1 MKTLVKIHR
10 FKKYE
15 KYNLSVDEAV
25 GDILLTGYNQL
36 ECSSEDSLDISQL
49 VKKTYNLGKK
59 LVKIIND
66 RSKELGINEDDT
78 RKLDK
83 YDKNTINDKIKERIE
98 KFISMPNKNYPHY
111 KAMSK
116 FYGTAID
123 LLQKYNIECEIEQ
136 TLKSKIKNWDI
147 IDNLVYSAEE
157 LSELERNYKNIF
169 NKVLENIDTHNFTSL
184 INYLSDIPYTISK
197 FNEEILNIRQDSSQ
211 ESAKKI
217 FEAIVE
223 WCQEFGLP
231 FCSENKKLYGIIKD
245 KIITDG
251 EIYEC
256 WDSSNVRDESL
267 SIGEYAKN
275 TVPINNFIGICLLI
289 YEFYNA
295 TSYDNWDIQLIE
307 YYHRQVMER
316 YNNIFNIPLKIYEK
330 KIPIIKDNKKIL
342 YNVKEYESVAIAAW
356 DVFYHDY
363 FGNPNFPLSEPIE
376 FCDECQKEI
385 KESGHITKSG
395 LHLCNECF
403 AKRKKIQGKE
413 RQNRFRKNKK

>member
-169 NKVLENIDTHNFTSL
+169 NKVLENIDTYNFTSL

-197 FNEEILNIRQDSSQ
+197 FNEEILNIRH
-211 ESAKKI
+211 
-217 FEAIVE
+217 
-223 WCQEFGLP
+223 
-231 FCSENKKLYGIIKD
+231 Y
-245 KIITDG
+245 
-251 EIYEC
+251 
-256 WDSSNVRDESL
+256 SSNSRM
-267 SIGEYAKN
+267 
-275 TVPINNFIGICLLI
+275 VPRVWI
-289 YEFYNA
+289 A
-295 TSYDNWDIQLIE
+295 
-307 YYHRQVMER
+307 
-316 YNNIFNIPLKIYEK
+316 
-330 KIPIIKDNKKIL
+330 IL
-342 YNVKEYESVAIAAW
+342 
-356 DVFYHDY
+356 
-363 FGNPNFPLSEPIE
+363 
-376 FCDECQKEI
+376 
-385 KESGHITKSG
+385 
-395 LHLCNECF
+395 
-403 AKRKKIQGKE
+403 
-413 RQNRFRKNKK
+413 FRK